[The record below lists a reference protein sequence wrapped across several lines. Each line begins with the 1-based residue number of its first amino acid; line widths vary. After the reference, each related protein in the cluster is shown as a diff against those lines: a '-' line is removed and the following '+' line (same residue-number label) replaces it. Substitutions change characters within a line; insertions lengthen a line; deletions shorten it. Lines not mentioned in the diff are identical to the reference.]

1 MHLHSFKAIPTI
13 SLSLSNYLEKQ
24 QQHWHPIYMATE
36 NLTIMTLNV
45 NLECRCCYKKLTK
58 ILCQIPQVRDRVYDM
73 NKNQVMITVD
83 ACCDPEKIR
92 DKLCSKG
99 RKVIKSIII

>member
-1 MHLHSFKAIPTI
+1 
-13 SLSLSNYLEKQ
+13 
-24 QQHWHPIYMATE
+24 MATE

-45 NLECRCCYKKLTK
+45 DLQCPRCYNKLRK
-58 ILCQIPQVRDRVYDM
+58 ILCNIPQVRDRVYDM

-83 ACCDPEKIR
+83 GCNPEKIR

-99 RKVIKSIII
+99 RNVIKSIII